1 MQTKF
6 DAHDNVAKMIEGYTA
21 EEGISKKE
29 AVNELVRAGWIAK
42 HRTFSQEHS

>member
-6 DAHDNVAKMIEGYTA
+6 DAHDDIAKMIEDYAA

-29 AVNELVRAGWIAK
+29 AAK
-42 HRTFSQEHS
+42 QLYRHRHGQDARLLPLP